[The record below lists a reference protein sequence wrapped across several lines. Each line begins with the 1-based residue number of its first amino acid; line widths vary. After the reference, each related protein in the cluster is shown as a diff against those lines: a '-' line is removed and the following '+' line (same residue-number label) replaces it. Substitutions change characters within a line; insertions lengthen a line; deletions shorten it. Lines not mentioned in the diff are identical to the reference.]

1 MDTRRTRRL
10 FAGLVVASSLLT
22 VAPALAQTTSM
33 TFTYLWT
40 PPTTG
45 SPVHHYEVDVSA
57 NNGSTWTTVASPT
70 AASSMIS
77 LAVGGTY
84 VVRVRAVDAQ
94 SRPGPYS
101 VNSDPNTPDPGAPSA
116 PGKPARVP

>member
-1 MDTRRTRRL
+1 VKTLLALLALTI
-10 FAGLVVASSLLT
+10 AS
-22 VAPALAQTTSM
+22 PALAQTTSM

-45 SPVHHYEVDVSA
+45 SPVHHYEVDISA
-57 NNGSTWTTVASPT
+57 NSGSTWQTVASPT
-70 AASSMIS
+70 TPTAMIA

-84 VVRVRAVDAQ
+84 IVRVRGVDAA